1 MRARLQKLNILQPAK
16 YEKDLTSII
25 IYDENDNP
33 ILVAANTVAGAY
45 QFSYAGMPD
54 FGKIFQE
61 ITGKKLADA
70 HLVELNES
78 KNGIL

>member
-1 MRARLQKLNILQPAK
+1 MRVRLQKANILQPAK
-16 YEKDLTSII
+16 YEKDLGSII

-33 ILVAANTVAGAY
+33 ILVAANSIAGGY

-61 ITGKKLADA
+61 ITGKKLSDIT
-70 HLVELNES
+70 LTELKEPNH
-78 KNGIL
+78 GVL